1 MKTLALDPSTTST
14 GYAVRDG
21 RGLQTGVIVRE
32 PKEPVE
38 VRLYRT
44 LQEIEEE

>member
-14 GYAVRDG
+14 GYATRDG
-21 RGLQTGVIVRE
+21 LGLNTGVISRK

-38 VRLYRT
+38 VRLYRP
-44 LQEIEEE
+44 I